1 MPAARLQTRASGA
14 ARFFSGSQP
23 NLETM
28 ACPRLLFEERCGY
41 SGRVRAATK
50 SALEGANPHAKSPA
64 ADASSSAQRR
74 LVRRP
79 PRPRAPTRRL
89 PSELKSHFGP
99 IARRHHACICED
111 EQTRSC
117 ASVLRINCVS
127 NYSSKSAVPEPPVE
141 LWRHPVGGSCLKS
154 RRARAP
160 HDCPATAQCT
170 LLERRAASPPLRH
183 ILN

>member
-1 MPAARLQTRASGA
+1 MRYTAAPNCLGKSLGWLASVYRPLAKQQRRALQTHDDVS
-14 ARFFSGSQP
+14 F
-23 NLETM
+23 L
-28 ACPRLLFEERCGY
+28 
-41 SGRVRAATK
+41 
-50 SALEGANPHAKSPA
+50 
-64 ADASSSAQRR
+64 
-74 LVRRP
+74 RP

-127 NYSSKSAVPEPPVE
+127 NYSSKSAAAEPPVE
-141 LWRHPVGGSCLKS
+141 LWRHPVGGSCSKS